1 MSKSKNT
8 ATIPKIVIPQAQT
21 ERTPII
27 GLKLGN
33 RYGGENGK
41 ELFLKEQA
49 EAKAISE
56 NRIGANDNSV
66 SNNKKLA
73 QELPEPQNP
82 FASTLL
88 EFDVPSA
95 DIIRLLEIQHEAEEQ
110 IKIAQ
115 LGLILR
121 KDEIIKY
128 IVRNDKDFK
137 GNIRDYNVSLSMD
150 NRSLFLVK
158 KS

>member
-8 ATIPKIVIPQAQT
+8 TTIPKIVIPQAQT

-56 NRIGANDNSV
+56 NRISANDNSV

-73 QELPEPQNP
+73 QELPELQNP

-115 LGLILR
+115 LGLIVR

-137 GNIRDYNVSLSMD
+137 GNIRDYNVSLSVD